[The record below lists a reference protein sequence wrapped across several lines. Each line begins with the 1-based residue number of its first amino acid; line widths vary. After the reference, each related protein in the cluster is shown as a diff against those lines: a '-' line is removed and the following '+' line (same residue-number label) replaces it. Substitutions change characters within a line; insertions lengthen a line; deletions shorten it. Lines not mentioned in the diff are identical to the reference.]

1 MPVYR
6 TPDGRI
12 VEEKTEVT
20 PPGVKP
26 RDGRSN
32 PDETT
37 VTRRSGSA
45 PPAESPN
52 RTGSR
57 YDETTVVRRPGSGT
71 VSARTAHGRDERT
84 RLAGGIPGTGA
95 RETEDK
101 DTDPVTGWLVVI
113 KGPGK
118 GRDVRIGNGRN
129 ALGRDAQNRVALPFG
144 DTLISREKHLWITYD
159 HLHQAFSVAP
169 GGDSA
174 NVAYLND
181 EPIDTRLPLEDG
193 ATIAIGKTT
202 LRFVAFCG
210 SRFRWSDAG

>member
-20 PPGVKP
+20 PP
-26 RDGRSN
+26 
-32 PDETT
+32 
-37 VTRRSGSA
+37 
-45 PPAESPN
+45 ESPR
-52 RTGSR
+52 RTGAR
-57 YDETTVVRRPGSGT
+57 YDETTVVRRPGSVADGK
-71 VSARTAHGRDERT
+71 RTAPHDDERT

-95 RETEDK
+95 PETE
-101 DTDPVTGWLVVI
+101 DTDPVTGWLVVVE
-113 KGPGK
+113 GPGK
-118 GRDVRIGNGRN
+118 GRDVRIGHGRS

-159 HLHQAFSVAP
+159 HRNHAFSIAP
-169 GGDSA
+169 GDDSA

-181 EPIDTRLPLEDG
+181 DPIDTRLPLLDG
-193 ATIAIGKTT
+193 ATITVGETT

-210 SRFRWSDAG
+210 SGFRWTDAG

>member
-20 PPGVKP
+20 PPGGKP
-26 RDGRSN
+26 QDGSSRRE
-32 PDETT
+32 ETT

-45 PPAESPN
+45 PPAESPR
-52 RTGSR
+52 RTGAH
-57 YDETTVVRRPGSGT
+57 YDETTVVRRPGSDAGT
-71 VSARTAHGRDERT
+71 GHARDDERT
-84 RLAGGIPGTGA
+84 RLAGGISGTGA
-95 RETEDK
+95 RETE

-113 KGPGK
+113 EGPGK

-159 HLHQAFSVAP
+159 HLHQTFSVAP

-181 EPIDTRLPLEDG
+181 EPIDTRLPLGDG
-193 ATIAIGKTT
+193 ATIVIGKTT
-202 LRFVAFCG
+202 LRFVALCG
-210 SRFRWSDAG
+210 NRFRWSEAGQ